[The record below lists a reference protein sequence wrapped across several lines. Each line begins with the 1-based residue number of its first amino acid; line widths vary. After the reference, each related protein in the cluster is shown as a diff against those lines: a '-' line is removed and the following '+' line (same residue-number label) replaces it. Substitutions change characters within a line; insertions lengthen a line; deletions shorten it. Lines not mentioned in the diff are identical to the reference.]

1 MKKYEEAAE
10 VETKEIKVTC
20 FRFDPMVD
28 KSSRMETYVVPI
40 DEMTSVLNVLEYIQK
55 NCEPSLAYYSCCRRG
70 LCAKCNVKVNG
81 VNGLACEMVVEGD
94 MIIEPV
100 HEDRVQRDLV
110 TF

>member
-1 MKKYEEAAE
+1 M

-20 FRFDPMVD
+20 FRFDASVD
-28 KSSRMETYVVPI
+28 QSSRRETFVVPI
-40 DEMTSVLNVLEYIQK
+40 DGMTSVLNVLEYIQK
-55 NCEPSLAYYSCCRRG
+55 NYEPSLAYYSCCRRG

-94 MIIEPV
+94 ILIEPV
-100 HEDRVQRDLV
+100 NEDKIQRDLV